1 MQSKDMELQGLIAII
16 SSKQPVDYQKR
27 FERSV
32 RARDGKLTEEEV
44 EQVKKDEQILQD
56 KIMAAEK
63 TKVYVN
69 FFNKPAMRLIA
80 KSNNNKVYNIYC
92 SSKWHS

>member
-1 MQSKDMELQGLIAII
+1 MGQFFKDQEMQSKDMELQGLIAII

-44 EQVKKDEQILQD
+44 EQIKKDE
-56 KIMAAEK
+56 
-63 TKVYVN
+63 
-69 FFNKPAMRLIA
+69 
-80 KSNNNKVYNIYC
+80 
-92 SSKWHS
+92 